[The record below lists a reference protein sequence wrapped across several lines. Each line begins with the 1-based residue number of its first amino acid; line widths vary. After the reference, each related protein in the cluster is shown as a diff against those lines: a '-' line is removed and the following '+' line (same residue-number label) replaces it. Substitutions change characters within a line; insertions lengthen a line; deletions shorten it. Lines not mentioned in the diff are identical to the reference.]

1 MPLGDEFD
9 AAVRVSKIKVTG
21 LFGLYDHEI
30 NFKLGDRVTILH
42 GPNGVGKSVLLRLV
56 AAFFGG
62 RYAEFTQTP
71 FDTFAISLTDGSLI
85 EIRVEETKA
94 EQITYRTVH
103 VAVTGSN
110 IEPISYV
117 LPVTRAAER
126 LARDIERQTPYLQRV
141 SDSIYFDSRTS
152 QRISSEEVVE
162 RYGSAQDVASM
173 TSVPLE
179 SEPQAAKTIRGLIT
193 VQLVETQR
201 LLRVPPDARFYPE
214 AYYVPPSDRKTMIAT
229 VRSYSEDIV
238 RQVSRTLS
246 RYGTE
251 SQKLDQTFPQRLIRS
266 NESLNTQELKDR
278 LNSLDQQHATLNTLG
293 LIDRTFSYPAQS
305 SEIDALDE
313 TKRNVMALYVRD
325 TEAKLKF
332 LSELAVR
339 IQLLV
344 VSVNG
349 KFRNKT
355 LSVSRERGLQI
366 TDRLGRPVSL
376 EALSS
381 GEQHELVL
389 WYDLL
394 FKVNSNALVLI
405 DEPELSL
412 HVTWQKKFLPE
423 LLEIA
428 KTVPFDALV
437 ATHSPF
443 IIGDRLDLTVPLD
456 ADVEQ

>member
-1 MPLGDEFD
+1 MLDN
-9 AAVRVSKIKVTG
+9 VRVAKIQVTG

-30 NFKLGDRVTILH
+30 NLKQDERVTILH

-56 AAFFGG
+56 AAYFGG
-62 RYAEFTQTP
+62 RYQEFIHTP
-71 FDTFAISLTDGSLI
+71 FVTFAISLTDGS
-85 EIRVEETKA
+85 RV
-94 EQITYRTVH
+94 QITVNEDTAATANSRKSIQIDI
-103 VAVTGSN
+103 TGTQPAPLSFA
-110 IEPISYV
+110 
-117 LPVTRAAER
+117 LPVVTAGDR
-126 LARDIERQTPYLQRV
+126 LATQIERSSPFLQKLGE
-141 SDSIYFDSRTS
+141 SLFFDSRS
-152 QRISSEEVVE
+152 AQRLTSEEVVE
-162 RYGSAQDVASM
+162 RFGTAQDFAAI

-179 SEPQAAKTIRGLIT
+179 LEPPAAKQMRTKIA

-201 LLRVPPDARFYPE
+201 LLRAPPEGRYQTE
-214 AYYVPPSDRKTMIAT
+214 AYYYPPSERKAMIAT

-238 RQVSRTLS
+238 RQVAITLS

-251 SQKLDQTFPQRLIRS
+251 SQKLDQTFPQRLIS
-266 NESLNTQELKDR
+266 STESPSDVEQLKDR
-278 LNSLDQQHATLNTLG
+278 LQKLHETHANLNRLG
-293 LIDRTFSYPAQS
+293 LIDIVGFSYPASPSQ
-305 SEIDALDE
+305 IDALDVI
-313 TKRNVMALYVRD
+313 KRNVMALYVRD
-325 TEAKLKF
+325 TEKKLQF
-332 LSELAVR
+332 LSALAGK

-344 VSVNG
+344 GSVNG
-349 KFRNKT
+349 KFRNKS
-355 LSVSRERGLQI
+355 LSVSREKGLQV
-366 TDRLGRPVSL
+366 TDKLGRPVQL

-394 FKVNSNALVLI
+394 FKVGSNALVLI

-443 IIGDRLDLTVPLD
+443 IIGDRLDLAVPLD
-456 ADVEQ
+456 ADVEE